1 MPAIRLVA
9 VAVAVAALTACG
21 GESSDKNAA
30 RGGGNAAAAANEAEP
45 AGVND
50 AAPAAVNDAAPA
62 AGNQA
67 AAAAGGLDRAF
78 IVGRWTETDNCEE
91 TVEFRA
97 DGTMLMPWGEEARWE
112 LTGNTLTMV
121 GNPQAITLRVTG
133 PAAME
138 ATKATGTV
146 RQWRRC

>member
-1 MPAIRLVA
+1 MPRIPLLA
-9 VAVAVAALTACG
+9 VAFAVVALTACRGEPATTAG
-21 GESSDKNAA
+21 GDNE
-30 RGGGNAAAAANEAEP
+30 AAAANSAQP
-45 AGVND
+45 AAGNE
-50 AAPAAVNDAAPA
+50 AAPAAANDPTPA
-62 AGNQA
+62 AGSQA
-67 AAAAGGLDRAF
+67 AAAGRLDRAF

-91 TVEFRA
+91 TVEFRG
-97 DGTMLMPWGEEARWE
+97 DGTMLLPWGEEARWE
-112 LTGNTLTMV
+112 LSGNRLTMV